1 MLNKP
6 SLTMKAILLFALI
19 SFASLNLSAQSQA
32 ETYIKEAQDF
42 LAQKNYK
49 QAQMSLQDAINDLS
63 LILATQIAES
73 LPDEVNGLKS
83 TGDESADA
91 GAMGMMGG
99 GMTIQ
104 KNYAHPTKRENT
116 VELMIIANSPMMAAM
131 NMYINNPAMLGQG
144 YKSVRVGSRRAI
156 LKNEMEDF
164 YDDNGT
170 SKQIRSTVL
179 QIPLSQ
185 TLITINMK
193 GFATEAEEL
202 AFANKLDIE
211 KLRIALG
218 E

>member
-1 MLNKP
+1 
-6 SLTMKAILLFALI
+6 MKTILFFALI
-19 SFASLNLSAQSQA
+19 LFAGFNLSAQSQA

-63 LILATQIAES
+63 VILATQIAES

-83 TGDESADA
+83 TGEENANA
-91 GAMGMMGG
+91 GAMGMLGG

-104 KNYAHPTKRENT
+104 KNYAHPAKKENT
-116 VELMIIANSPMMAAM
+116 AELMIVANSPMMAAM

-170 SKQIRSTVL
+170 SKQIRSTEL

-185 TLITINMK
+185 TLITLNMK

-211 KLRIALG
+211 KLKTALG

>member
-19 SFASLNLSAQSQA
+19 YFASLNLSAQSQA

-73 LPDEVNGLKS
+73 LPDEVNGLNS

-91 GAMGMMGG
+91 GAMGMMGS

-170 SKQIRSTVL
+170 SKQIRSTEL